1 MRKLLITLLAAIFT
15 IAGLTP
21 ARAAEIKV
29 QDNLQ
34 LVAGE
39 RIELY
44 QCSNSVRPADL
55 HYRFDR
61 SWIRLAKSNT
71 MLDTEVCKDRKMPI
85 KHLFKFK
92 VPMIYQSI
100 EPNTKYAK
108 MLIRLIGPKQQPKLF
123 TATVF
128 ATQAEK
134 TQVTGETQPVSVKT
148 DWAKCIYN
156 GRLMTGR
163 VKVVSFD
170 ANYRVKLVQLNP
182 DLLVTESRGRPMGC
196 GSWQFV
202 NQNFDF
208 TIQLVTE
215 AEDFTIAIS
224 RQRGNR
230 P

>member
-1 MRKLLITLLAAIFT
+1 MRRLPITLLTATFVIS
-15 IAGLTP
+15 GLTP
-21 ARAAEIKV
+21 ASAAEIKV

-61 SWIRLAKSNT
+61 SWIRLATST
-71 MLDTEVCKDRKMPI
+71 AVLESLSCKDRNLPI

-100 EPNTKYAK
+100 EPNAKYAK
-108 MLIRLIGPKQQPKLF
+108 MLIRLIGPMQPPKLF

-134 TQVTGETQPVSVKT
+134 TQVTGETKPVSVKT

-170 ANYRVKLVQLNP
+170 ANYRVKLVQLKP

-202 NQNFDF
+202 NHNYDF

-215 AEDFTIAIS
+215 AEDFTVAIA
-224 RQRGNR
+224 RERGNR